1 MVTSIKS
8 KNLIFFTKTFQQP
21 LILVPIL
28 VSNCKFWGKII
39 QKWLLWPKNVITQ
52 ILQSL
57 YNIISTLAV
66 EELLELLK
74 TYQDSAL
81 QHERDVFNY
90 VIKNTFRNFSKFVL
104 DDLRNPKY
112 TEIQRAVWWL
122 YCGDVLK
129 PIMYTPTF

>member
-1 MVTSIKS
+1 MLFLKYV
-8 KNLIFFTKTFQQP
+8 
-21 LILVPIL
+21 
-28 VSNCKFWGKII
+28 
-39 QKWLLWPKNVITQ
+39 
-52 ILQSL
+52 LQSL

-112 TEIQRAVWWL
+112 TDIEIQIGAQL
-122 YCGDVLK
+122 FGGIISKFLH
-129 PIMYTPTF
+129 